1 MESRSAVLGPHSGS
15 PWNYGKIEH
24 ENGSKLRPSIKG
36 ELLM

>member
-24 ENGSKLRPSIKG
+24 ENGSKL
-36 ELLM
+36 